1 MDPTNTVV
9 KANFN
14 ITVEIQDRV
23 IRPVVH
29 RYLDLLLTSLRSVMR
44 NVDFASVCN
53 SNPQVYIQNMP
64 LTGHQKVSIGG
75 NHQLSLNKRLLT
87 IGLGELSG
95 AWRQPDTQGTLSADT
110 LQAGSVLPPPYH
122 SHHAETYYTN
132 QPNCK

>member
-29 RYLDLLLTSLRSVMR
+29 RYLDLLLTSLKSVMR

-64 LTGHQKVSIGG
+64 LTVHQKVSI
-75 NHQLSLNKRLLT
+75 
-87 IGLGELSG
+87 
-95 AWRQPDTQGTLSADT
+95 
-110 LQAGSVLPPPYH
+110 
-122 SHHAETYYTN
+122 
-132 QPNCK
+132 